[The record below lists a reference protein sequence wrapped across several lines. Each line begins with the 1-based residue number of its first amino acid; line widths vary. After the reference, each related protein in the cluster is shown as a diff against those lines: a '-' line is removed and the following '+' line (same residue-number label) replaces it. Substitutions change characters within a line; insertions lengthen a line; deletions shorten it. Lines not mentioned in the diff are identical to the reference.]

1 MDTEALHRLETV
13 LDREIALA
21 EELAATLTSERTALT
36 GKEPEAVVE
45 QAAIKTA
52 LIGRI
57 ESLESE
63 RRGLW
68 NAEDLESSASVT
80 IRWRSLMAV
89 VARCRNDN
97 DVNGYIINTRRGQ
110 VSQLIDAVRGGAPV
124 TYGPGGKTFARALRA
139 LARA

>member
-1 MDTEALHRLETV
+1 MNSDALHRLEGV
-13 LDREIALA
+13 LDDEIQLA
-21 EELAATLTSERTALT
+21 EQLASTLATERTALT
-36 GKEPEAVVE
+36 GALPGAVVE

-63 RRGLW
+63 RRMLW
-68 NAEDLESSASVT
+68 DAANAASSERVAL
-80 IRWRSLMAV
+80 RWRSLMDV
-89 VARCRNDN
+89 VARCRNEN

-110 VSQLIDAVRGGAPV
+110 VRQLIDAVRGGAPV
-124 TYGPGGKTFARALRA
+124 TYGPAGKTFARALRA